1 MDTSDIVLFL
11 PLEDA
16 EGSVRMRMRREA
28 RGRWEILMDILLA
41 MKREM
46 ANEGTVKKTRVMQK
60 AHLDWRTFQ
69 KHFNF
74 LLEQGFIVCITDESA
89 EEERYLI
96 TERGEDLLRKL
107 EDVRRILEVSTER
120 VRARL

>member
-1 MDTSDIVLFL
+1 MVLFL

-46 ANEGTVKKTRVMQK
+46 ANEGAVKKTRVMQK

-74 LLEQGFIVCITDESA
+74 LLEQGFIVCITDEST
-89 EEERYLI
+89 EERYLI

-107 EDVRRILEVSTER
+107 EDVRRILEVSTE
-120 VRARL
+120 

>member
-1 MDTSDIVLFL
+1 MDTSNMVLFL
-11 PLEDA
+11 LLEDA
-16 EGSVRMRMRREA
+16 EGSVRMRMRRES
-28 RGRWEILMDILLA
+28 RGRWEILRDILLA

>member
-1 MDTSDIVLFL
+1 MVLFL
-11 PLEDA
+11 LLEDA
-16 EGSVRMRMRREA
+16 EGSVRMRMRRES
-28 RGRWEILMDILLA
+28 RGRWEILRDILLA

-89 EEERYLI
+89 EERYLI

-107 EDVRRILEVSTER
+107 EDVRRILEVSTE
-120 VRARL
+120 

>member
-1 MDTSDIVLFL
+1 MVLFL
-11 PLEDA
+11 LLEDA
-16 EGSVRMRMRREA
+16 EGSVRMRMRRES
-28 RGRWEILMDILLA
+28 RGRWEILRDILLA

-46 ANEGTVKKTRVMQK
+46 ANEGTVKKTRVMQR

-74 LLEQGFIVCITDESA
+74 LLEQGFIACITDESA

-120 VRARL
+120 VGARL

>member
-1 MDTSDIVLFL
+1 MVLFL

-46 ANEGTVKKTRVMQK
+46 SNEGAVKTRVMQK

>member
-1 MDTSDIVLFL
+1 MDTSDMVLFL

-16 EGSVRMRMRREA
+16 EGSVRMRMRRES
-28 RGRWEILMDILLA
+28 RGRWEILRDILLA

-74 LLEQGFIVCITDESA
+74 LLEQGFIACITDESA
-89 EEERYLI
+89 EERYLI

-120 VRARL
+120 VGARL

>member
-1 MDTSDIVLFL
+1 MDRSDMVLFL

-28 RGRWEILMDILLA
+28 RGRWEILMDLLLA

-120 VRARL
+120 VGARL

>member
-1 MDTSDIVLFL
+1 MDTSDMVLFL
-11 PLEDA
+11 PLEEA
-16 EGSVRMRMRREA
+16 EGSVRMRMRRES
-28 RGRWEILMDILLA
+28 RGRWEILRDILLA